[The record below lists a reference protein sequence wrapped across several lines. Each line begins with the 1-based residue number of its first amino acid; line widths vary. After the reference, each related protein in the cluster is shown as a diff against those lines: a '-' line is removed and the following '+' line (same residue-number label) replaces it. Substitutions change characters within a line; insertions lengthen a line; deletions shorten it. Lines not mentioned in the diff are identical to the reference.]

1 MTVSRDKIL
10 PALHRL
16 SHAISR
22 ADSMES
28 VCREILKTVV
38 AVIPVGKA
46 SIMKYDPVEGT
57 LKVVA
62 AHGMSASLVKTVRV
76 PAGEGISGKVFRSAK
91 PLLVGDVRALGRK
104 ASKRYNSHSLMVA
117 PVMSMPLNMNGVPV
131 GVINVTDKRGRGE
144 FTKEDLELLT
154 TIANHTASYLHLTN
168 LAESARRSEQ
178 LHHEIE
184 LARSI
189 QQRLLPDVLPKIEH
203 LDIAGVC
210 IPAAHVG
217 GDYFDVIQ
225 NSFAPATIVIA
236 DVSGHNVGA
245 ALLMSAFRSTIR
257 TGIAGFYMGPAQL
270 MSRLHAH
277 MYSDL
282 VRAEQ
287 WISCCYV
294 QFSPGERLLRYATAG
309 HLPPLLYRARDGQFL
324 QSTVGDTI
332 LGVLPDVVFEEDR
345 VSMASGDW
353 IVMCTDGLYEARKDG
368 PMFGLDRVRKLIR
381 KNAKGSAKAML
392 GALIAEVRKYV
403 SPEPL
408 KDDVTVVVA
417 KVK

>member
-1 MTVSRDKIL
+1 MRPTDKIL

-22 ADSMES
+22 AHSMES
-28 VCREILKTVV
+28 VCNEILKTVV
-38 AVIPVGKA
+38 SVIPVAKA
-46 SIMKYDPVEGT
+46 SIMKFDPEEGT

-62 AHGMSASLVKTVRV
+62 SHGMSSRLAKTVSV
-76 PAGEGISGKVFRSAK
+76 LKGEGISGKVFESAK
-91 PLLVGDVRALGRK
+91 PLLVGDVRTLGRK
-104 ASKRYNSHSLMVA
+104 ASKRYRSRSLMVA
-117 PVMSMPLNMNGVPV
+117 PVITMPLKMNGAPV
-131 GVINVTDKRGRGE
+131 GVINVTDKKGRGE

-168 LAESARRSEQ
+168 LAEQARRTEQ
-178 LHHEIE
+178 IHNEME

-189 QQRLLPDVLPKIEH
+189 QRGLLPEELPKIQH

-210 IPAAHVG
+210 IPATHVG

-225 NSFAPATIVIA
+225 HSFAPPTVVIA

-245 ALLMSAFRSTIR
+245 ALLMSAFRSTLR

-270 MSRLHAH
+270 MSRLHSH
-277 MYSDL
+277 LYSDL

-294 QFSPGERLLRYATAG
+294 QFFPNERQIRFATAG
-309 HLPPLLYRARDGQFL
+309 HLPPILYSAQEKKFL
-324 QSTVGDTI
+324 PMAEGDTI
-332 LGVLPDVVFEEDR
+332 LGVLPDVTFSEER
-345 VSMASGDW
+345 VSLHAGDW
-353 IVMCTDGLYEARKDG
+353 VVLCTDGLYEASRSG
-368 PMFGLDRVRKLIR
+368 RQFGVERIKEIIR
-381 KNAKGSAKAML
+381 RNTSKSAKQMLAAM
-392 GALIAEVRKYV
+392 IASVKKFV
-403 SPEPL
+403 APNPL

-417 KVK
+417 KIK

>member
-1 MTVSRDKIL
+1 MKTPQDKIL

-22 ADSMES
+22 AQSMES

-46 SIMKYDPVEGT
+46 SIMKYDPVDRS

-62 AHGMSASLVKTVRV
+62 AHGMSAKLAKTVSV
-76 PAGEGISGKVFRSAK
+76 ASGEGISGKVFESAK
-91 PLLVGDVRALGRK
+91 PLLVDDVRALGRK
-104 ASKRYNSHSLMVA
+104 SSKRYRGKSLMVA
-117 PVMSMPLNMNGVPV
+117 PVVTMALKMNGTPV
-131 GVINVTDKRGRGE
+131 GVINVTDKRGSGK
-144 FTKEDLELLT
+144 FTKEDLALLT

-168 LAESARRSEQ
+168 LAESARRNEQ
-178 LHHEIE
+178 LQNEIE

-189 QQRLLPDVLPKIEH
+189 QQRLLPGVLPQIPH
-203 LDIAGVC
+203 MDIAGIC
-210 IPAAHVG
+210 IPATHVG
-217 GDYFDVIQ
+217 GDYYDVIQ
-225 NSFAPATIVIA
+225 HSFAPPTIVIA

-277 MYSDL
+277 MYDDL
-282 VRAEQ
+282 ARAEQ

-294 QFSPGERLLRYATAG
+294 QFFPNDFEIRYASAG
-309 HLPPLLYRARDGQFL
+309 HLPPLIYRTREKSFLMGQ
-324 QSTVGDTI
+324 TGDTI
-332 LGVLPDVVFEEDR
+332 LGVLPDVVFTEER
-345 VSMASGDW
+345 IPVKRGDW
-353 IVMCTDGLYEARKDG
+353 MLLCTDGLYEARKNDKMLG
-368 PMFGLDRVRKLIR
+368 MDHVKRVMRKHA
-381 KNAKGSAKAML
+381 NGSAKQML
-392 GALIAEVRKYV
+392 KAIIDEVRKFV
-403 SPEPL
+403 APAPL

-417 KVK
+417 KIK

>member
-1 MTVSRDKIL
+1 MKLEEKIL

-22 ADSMES
+22 AHSMES
-28 VCREILKTVV
+28 VCKEILKTVV
-38 AVIPVGKA
+38 AVIPVARA
-46 SIMKYDPVEGT
+46 SIMKFDPADGT

-62 AHGMSASLVKTVRV
+62 AHGMPPRLAKTVSV
-76 PAGEGISGKVFRSAK
+76 LKGEGISGKVFETAK
-91 PLLVGDVRALGRK
+91 PLLVGDVRNIGRK
-104 ASKRYNSHSLMVA
+104 PSARYRSRSLMVA
-117 PVMSMPLNMNGVPV
+117 PVITMPLKMNGTPV
-131 GVINVTDKRGRGE
+131 GVINVTDKKGRGE
-144 FTKEDLELLT
+144 FTKEDLKLLT

-168 LAESARRSEQ
+168 LAEQARRTEQ
-178 LHHEIE
+178 IHNEME

-189 QQRLLPDVLPKIEH
+189 QRGLLPEELPKIAH

-210 IPAAHVG
+210 IPATHVG

-225 NSFAPATIVIA
+225 HSFAPPTIVIA

-277 MYSDL
+277 LYPDL

-294 QFSPGERLLRYATAG
+294 QFFPNERQIRYASAG
-309 HLPPLLYRARDGQFL
+309 HLPPIIYSARAKKFL
-324 QSTVGDTI
+324 PMETVDTI
-332 LGVLPDVVFEEDR
+332 LGVLPDVVFAEER
-345 VSMASGDW
+345 VTLLPGDW
-353 IVMCTDGLYEARKDG
+353 MVLCTDGLYEADRKDKRLG
-368 PMFGLDRVRKLIR
+368 VNRVKQVIQANV
-381 KNAKGSAKAML
+381 KKSAKQML
-392 GALIAEVRKYV
+392 SALISEVKKFV
-403 SPEPL
+403 APNPL

-417 KVK
+417 KIK

>member
-1 MTVSRDKIL
+1 MKNPQDKIL
-10 PALHRL
+10 PALLRL

-22 ADSMES
+22 AQSMES

-46 SIMKYDPVEGT
+46 SIMKYDPADRS

-62 AHGMSASLVKTVRV
+62 AHGMSAQLAKTVSV
-76 PAGEGISGKVFRSAK
+76 ASGEGISGKVFESAK
-91 PLLVGDVRALGRK
+91 PLLVDDVRVLGRK
-104 ASKRYNSHSLMVA
+104 SSKRYRGKSLMVA
-117 PVMSMPLNMNGVPV
+117 PVITMPLKMNGTPV
-131 GVINVTDKRGRGE
+131 GVINVTDKRGSGK
-144 FTKEDLELLT
+144 FTKEDLALLT

-168 LAESARRSEQ
+168 LAEAARRSEQ

-189 QQRLLPDVLPKIEH
+189 QQRLLPGELPTIQYLDV
-203 LDIAGVC
+203 AGIC
-210 IPAAHVG
+210 IPATHVG
-217 GDYFDVIQ
+217 GDYYDVIQ
-225 NSFAPATIVIA
+225 HPFAPPTIIIA

-257 TGIAGFYMGPAQL
+257 TGIAGFYLGPAQL

-277 MYSDL
+277 MYDDL

-294 QFSPGERLLRYATAG
+294 QFLPNEREIRYASAG
-309 HLPPLLYRARDGQFL
+309 HLPPLIYRPREKRFL
-324 QSTVGDTI
+324 TGTTGDTI
-332 LGVLPDVVFEEDR
+332 LGVLPDVVFAEER
-345 VSMASGDW
+345 IPLKKGDW
-353 IVMCTDGLYEARKDG
+353 MMLCTDGLYEASKNGKMMGMDHVK
-368 PMFGLDRVRKLIR
+368 RVIR
-381 KNAKGSAKAML
+381 KNAKGSAKQML
-392 GALIAEVRKYV
+392 KSLIDDVKKYV
-403 SPEPL
+403 APAPL

>member
-1 MTVSRDKIL
+1 MSSNPEIL

-16 SHAISR
+16 SQAISR

-28 VCREILKTVV
+28 VCREILRTVV

-46 SIMKYDPVEGT
+46 SIMKYDPGEGT

-62 AHGMSASLVKTVRV
+62 AHGMPANLVKTVRV
-76 PAGEGISGKVFRSAK
+76 SAGEGISGRVFSSAR
-91 PLLVGDVRALGRK
+91 PLLVEDVRSLGRK
-104 ASKRYNSHSLMVA
+104 ASKRYRSRSLMVA
-117 PVMSMPLNMNGVPV
+117 PVITMPLKMNGAPV
-131 GVINVTDKRGRGE
+131 GVINVTDKRGRGK
-144 FTKEDLELLT
+144 FTREDLELLT
-154 TIANHTASYLHLTN
+154 TIANHTASYLHLTD
-168 LAESARRSEQ
+168 LAEKARRSEQ

-189 QQRLLPDVLPKIEH
+189 QQRLLPDILPKITH
-203 LDIAGVC
+203 LDVAGIC

-225 NSFAPATIVIA
+225 NSFAPPTIVIA

-277 MYSDL
+277 MYPDL

-294 QFSPGERLLRYATAG
+294 QFFPNERVLRYSAAG
-309 HLPPLLYRARDGQFL
+309 HLPPLLYSAREKDFL
-324 QSTVGDTI
+324 KTETGDTI
-332 LGVLPDVVFEEDR
+332 LGVLPDVVFAEER
-345 VSMASGDW
+345 VQMAPGDW
-353 IVMCTDGLYEARKDG
+353 IVLCTDGLYEARKNG
-368 PMFGLDRVRKLIR
+368 KMLGLDRIKQVIRRHVR
-381 KNAKGSAKAML
+381 GSAKQML
-392 GALIAEVRKYV
+392 KSLIADVKKFV
-403 SPEPL
+403 APHPL